1 MGNAASKRAAAARH
15 NARYEQ
21 RDAVR
26 PKLTQSPGQKAVK
39 KIDKNVG
46 TIGHV
51 DHGVKPRGR
60 ILGFIAAMAGL
71 FSK

>member
-39 KIDKNVG
+39 TFEPISVE
-46 TIGHV
+46 
-51 DHGVKPRGR
+51 VKPRGR
-60 ILGFIAAMAGL
+60 ILGFIAAMAAL
-71 FSK
+71 LSK